1 MTEGWLATV
10 IVCDIERLE
19 PAGGHV
25 VETDK
30 MRCLDGS
37 YQGKPLSARFL
48 IESKDG
54 YGFTARTVLHGEEA
68 SFAAGVDV
76 NPDSVWPERFAN
88 PLQGKFGRYSLVI
101 WMPTKYRAG
110 IGTEGSGAATVG
122 GRDVERSGL
131 VIELHVLGT
140 DQSVHRHQMATL
152 GGKRRGPD
160 ERAQRGNG
168 YDHIRQQ
175 REDKQERDNSTNG
188 HESALL
194 RCGWEGCLWNRQS
207 GALAGHIEERIGSGE
222 RLGFQ
227 FCGLSEQVFDPFAL
241 GLQFGDVVFLDVGG
255 FGQ

>member
-1 MTEGWLATV
+1 MTHGRLATV

-19 PAGGHV
+19 PAGGYI

-30 MRCLDGS
+30 VGRLDGAD
-37 YQGKPLSARFL
+37 QGKPLSARFL
-48 IESKDG
+48 IESEDG
-54 YGFTARTVLHGEEA
+54 DGLTAWAVMYGEEA
-68 SFAAGVDV
+68 SFAAGMYE
-76 NPDSVWPERFAN
+76 NSDSVWPERFAH
-88 PLQGKFGRYSLVI
+88 PLQGELGRGSLVI

-110 IGTEGSGAATVG
+110 IGAEGSGAATVG

-140 DQSVHRHQMATL
+140 DQSVRRHQVATL
-152 GGKRRGPD
+152 GGKCRGTD
-160 ERAQRGNG
+160 ERTQRGNG
-168 YDHIRQQ
+168 YDQIRQQ
-175 REDKQERDNSTNG
+175 RDHKQERDNSTNG

-194 RCGWEGCLWNRQS
+194 RCGWEVCLRNRQS